1 MGAEQQIPF
10 TQLNIIN
17 TEIIEAVGISIKTPA
32 LGTIVIIS
40 VHCSKGDCSEEE
52 ISTLI
57 HRDNHFMICG
67 HFNAHHESWSRQTNL
82 KKAANKFTALFFNHL
97 KPR

>member
-67 HFNAHHESWSRQTNL
+67 HFTTITSSHANNPPLTRHLHQPINMQNL
-82 KKAANKFTALFFNHL
+82 IN
-97 KPR
+97 